1 MLKTTL
7 WSAGLSAAATVLL
20 SFTMW
25 LMAWGRRREED
36 SLGYPTLRYVA
47 PKFVMVIM
55 GLVFLGFGA
64 HEWLDPTNH
73 RYAGNLEILSF
84 TPIVVAIL
92 CFLLSIYFGRYRATL
107 RAGVI
112 EVRRWPLNTVEY
124 SLDRLESLEKKG
136 QQVILHFDQGC
147 KLVIYPNLSGRA
159 YFLERVNATL
169 GR

>member
-1 MLKTTL
+1 MLRTML
-7 WSAGLSAAATVLL
+7 LSAALSAAAAALL

-25 LMAWGRRREED
+25 LIMWGREREED
-36 SLGYPTLRYVA
+36 SAGYPTLRYVT
-47 PKFVMVIM
+47 PKFVMPIV
-55 GLVFLGFGA
+55 GLVFLGFGIY
-64 HEWLDPTNH
+64 EWLDPTNH
-73 RYAGNLEILSF
+73 RYPGNLEILSF

-107 RAGVI
+107 RMDLI
-112 EVRRWPLNTVEY
+112 EVRRWPLTTVEY

-136 QQVILHFDQGC
+136 QQVILYFDQGR

-159 YFLERVNATL
+159 YFLERVNTML